1 MIFTDDSSKIVFT
14 LYVPYLA
21 ESCEEQLKTIHIIWH
36 EALYVCYTICS
47 VFFQA
52 VDTMYFTSVAKDGSY
67 CVLRI
72 ARRHERKAE
81 VWLSIKV
88 VLIQ

>member
-1 MIFTDDSSKIVFT
+1 M
-14 LYVPYLA
+14 
-21 ESCEEQLKTIHIIWH
+21 CH
-36 EALYVCYTICS
+36 TICN

-52 VDTMYFTSVAKDGSY
+52 IDTMYRYFTSVAKDGSY

-88 VLIQ
+88 VLIH